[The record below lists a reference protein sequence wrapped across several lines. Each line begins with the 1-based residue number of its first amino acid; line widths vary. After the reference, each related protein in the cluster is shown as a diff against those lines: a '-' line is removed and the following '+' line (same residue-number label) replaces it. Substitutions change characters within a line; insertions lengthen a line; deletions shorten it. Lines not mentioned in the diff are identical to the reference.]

1 MAKNVWR
8 WQRSVRAR
16 AGNIWGA
23 AHALLLMRYYS
34 SLFIA
39 ALAGAFVLQAADNP
53 LSTELKQNYE
63 QRKNALLAEA
73 DRMADADYSFKAT
86 PDVGTFGSRVAH
98 VADAQIMICS
108 SVKGETKKPE
118 TAGKTSKA
126 DLVAA
131 LKASFDYCDG
141 AYDSLT
147 DAAATQTVKIFGQPQ
162 TKLSALWGNLAHDS
176 EMYGYMAVY
185 LRLKGLVPPSSDRR
199 PK

>member
-1 MAKNVWR
+1 
-8 WQRSVRAR
+8 
-16 AGNIWGA
+16 
-23 AHALLLMRYYS
+23 MRYHS
-34 SLFIA
+34 ILLIA
-39 ALAGAFVLQAADNP
+39 AFGSAFGLQAQNNP
-53 LSTELKQNYE
+53 LSTELKENYE
-63 QRKNALLAEA
+63 RQKNALLAEA
-73 DRMADADYSFKAT
+73 DRMADADYAFKAT

-108 SVKGETKKPE
+108 AVKGETRKPE

-126 DLVAA
+126 DLIAA

-141 AYDSLT
+141 AYNSLT
-147 DAAATQTVKIFGQPQ
+147 DAKATQMVKVFGQPQ

-185 LRLKGLVPPSSDRR
+185 LRLKGLVPPTSERH

>member
-1 MAKNVWR
+1 MR
-8 WQRSVRAR
+8 
-16 AGNIWGA
+16 NIFLA
-23 AHALLLMRYYS
+23 A
-34 SLFIA
+34 FA
-39 ALAGAFVLQAADNP
+39 AAFVLQAADNP
-53 LSTELKQNYE
+53 LSTELKQNYDR
-63 QRKNALLAEA
+63 QKGALLTEAE
-73 DRMADADYSFKAT
+73 RMADADYSFKPT
-86 PDVGTFGSRVAH
+86 PEVGTFGSRVAH

-108 SVKGETKKPE
+108 AVKGEAKKPE

-141 AYDSLT
+141 AYGSIT
-147 DAAATQTVKIFGQPQ
+147 DATATQTVTIFGQPQ

-185 LRLKGLVPPSSDRR
+185 LRLKGLSPSAERR